1 MRILS
6 MTATFGKLDG
16 ETLRFHRGLNVITAP
31 NEWGKSTWCAFVM
44 AMLYGINTRQRSK
57 QGSIAEKERYKPW
70 SGKPMEGS
78 MELEWKGKS
87 ITIERRTKGRVPMG
101 EFRAFET
108 DSGLAIPELTGEN
121 CGAVLLGVERSVYVR
136 SGFLSGGD
144 LPVDQDEALSRRLN
158 RLVTTGDDN
167 PAVMGLET
175 RLRELRN
182 QCQYHSKGALPQA
195 RQELAQVQEELEL
208 HRSVQAQCHTLEQ
221 ELERLEGEQETLKRH
236 EAVLRAQQNRE
247 KLEKLEA
254 SRQEEQE
261 AQNNLL
267 AQEVRCTALPSA
279 AQTQARLQEFDRLQ
293 GEIHRLDLDTAM
305 ETSSIERE
313 QVPAA
318 FVGLTGEEALQMAR
332 QDGKASEVSG
342 PSVWLWIVL
351 GLLLVGTLLLP
362 GLAKLCAVIPVLGA
376 GVLLWKKRK
385 QAQEKEKLESRL
397 LSRYGT
403 KNPQEILQQA
413 QTYADRQEELKRQQ
427 EQERDRS
434 RAFSARREALLQQ
447 QRAIA
452 PDRESLLAVLKQW
465 EHLEQVREIAS
476 SAKAHRQAMEAMA
489 QGMEETPQ
497 VRSDLHL
504 NREET
509 EQALARTAEKLESAR
524 SRLDRLRGR
533 QAGFCQQE
541 ALEARQEALQERVKK
556 LEQWYAAL
564 GCAQDYLAMAQGKL
578 ESRFAP
584 RITASAGEYL
594 KTLTGGRY
602 QRLLMDRDMSLS
614 AAAGEEGTAMS
625 SAWRSE
631 GTVDQMYLA
640 LRLAVAQVLIPDAPL
655 ILDDVFV
662 RFDEK
667 RLSAALELLSR
678 ERRQVIVFSCQE
690 REERLV
696 SEKEK

>member
-16 ETLRFHRGLNVITAP
+16 ETLRLQRGLNVITAP
-31 NEWGKSTWCAFVM
+31 NEWGKSTWCAFIL

-57 QGSIAEKERYKPW
+57 QGAIAEKERYKPW

-78 MELEWKGKS
+78 MELEWNGRH

-108 DSGLAIPELTGEN
+108 DSGLAVPELTGDN
-121 CGAVLLGVERSVYVR
+121 CGQMLLGVERSVYVR

-182 QCQYHSKGALPQA
+182 QCQYHSKGVLPQA
-195 RQELAQVQEELEL
+195 KQELMQVQEELEL
-208 HRSVQAQCHTLEQ
+208 HRSIQAQCQALEQ
-221 ELERLEGEQETLKRH
+221 EMEHLEGEQAALKRH
-236 EAVLRAQQNRE
+236 ETVLRAEQNKE
-247 KLEKLEA
+247 KWKKLEE

-261 AQNNLL
+261 AKNHLL
-267 AQEVRCTALPSA
+267 ALETRCRNLPTA
-279 AQTQARLQEFDRLQ
+279 AQTEAQLQEFDRLQ
-293 GEIHRLDLDTAM
+293 AEIHKLDLETAM
-305 ETSSIERE
+305 ETSTIQPEN
-313 QVPAA
+313 VPEA
-318 FVGLTGEEALQMAR
+318 FVGLTGEEALQMA
-332 QDGKASEVSG
+332 QKDAKESEA
-342 PSVWLWIVL
+342 PKNSVWVWMVL

-362 GLAKLCAVIPVLGA
+362 GLAKLGAIVPVLLA
-376 GVLLWKKRK
+376 GVVLWKKQNQK
-385 QAQEKEKLESRL
+385 KEQEKAERRL
-397 LSRYGT
+397 VGRYGT

-413 QTYADRQEELKRQQ
+413 QTYADRQEERKRQQ
-427 EQERDRS
+427 EQQLDRS
-434 RAFSARREALLQQ
+434 RAFAAKRETLLQK

-452 PDRESLLAVLKQW
+452 PERERLLAVLKLWDNLNQA
-465 EHLEQVREIAS
+465 RRAAAS
-476 SAKAHRQAMEAMA
+476 AENHRQAMEAMA
-489 QGMEETPQ
+489 QGIEEAPL
-497 VRSDLHL
+497 VKSDLHL
-504 NREET
+504 T
-509 EQALARTAEKLESAR
+509 QEQTQQLLSKTAEKLEADR
-524 SRLDRLRGR
+524 SRLDRLGGQ
-533 QAGFCQQE
+533 QAGLCQQE
-541 ALEARQEALQERVKK
+541 TLEARQEALQERVKK
-556 LEQWYAAL
+556 LEQWYTAL
-564 GCAQDYLAMAQGKL
+564 GCAQEYLAMAQGKL

-614 AAAGEEGTAMS
+614 AAAKEEGTALS
-625 SAWRSE
+625 AAWRSE
-631 GTVDQMYLA
+631 GTIDQMYLA

-662 RFDEK
+662 RFDET
-667 RLSAALELLSR
+667 RLSAALHLLSR
-678 ERRQVIVFSCQE
+678 EQRQVIVFSCQE